1 MIPQEVAAA
10 FVGWQKRVVLPK
22 KHRTEITE
30 AAQARLA
37 EVVRGG
43 SKSLMEYLMAELG
56 LDGSSSYGVPMLP
69 RRLTAGEAGGPPPA
83 LERELFDAFSDANPS
98 DGIHPVT
105 PELAI
110 RPVFWTI
117 AHVQWLR
124 NDLIEE
130 DWVRKLEGKDDDA
143 TARNVCRRLG
153 GLPHIR
159 GRLSVLNDCPI
170 SRAWWRVR
178 IAKQSA
184 DAVKDGCLSLE
195 MAYRALKHNPLW
207 AELIG
212 GCVRNVAVVNEPRV
226 LAAIC
231 VNISRN
237 FKYGSNPPKNYAR
250 DIARTLAR
258 HSSSVSLHVV
268 PFEEL
273 LCICDK
279 AAAAFDAEAVFDE
292 NDQDDEADQDE
303 DGDA

>member
-1 MIPQEVAAA
+1 MAAA
-10 FVGWQKRVVLPK
+10 FVRWQKRVVLPK
-22 KHRTEITE
+22 KHRTESTE
-30 AAQARLA
+30 SAQAQLA

-43 SKSLMEYLMAELG
+43 SKALVEYLITELG
-56 LDGSSSYGVPMLP
+56 LDGSSSYGAPMLP
-69 RRLTAGEAGGPPPA
+69 RRLTAGEAGDPPA
-83 LERELFDAFSDANPS
+83 ELEKEIAEAFSDANPS
-98 DGIHPVT
+98 GGIHPVT

-130 DWVRKLEGKDDDA
+130 DWVLKLEGKNDDA
-143 TARNVCRRLG
+143 TARNACRRLG
-153 GLPHIR
+153 GLHHIR

-184 DAVKDGCLSLE
+184 EAVKDEAVKDDCLSTE
-195 MAYRALKHNPLW
+195 RAYRALKHNALW

-237 FKYGSNPPKNYAR
+237 FKYGSTPPKNYAR

-268 PFEEL
+268 QFEEL
-273 LCICDK
+273 LRICDQ

>member
-1 MIPQEVAAA
+1 MIPQEEAAA
-10 FVGWQKRVVLPK
+10 FVRWQKKVVLPK
-22 KHRTEITE
+22 KHRTESTE

-43 SKSLMEYLMAELG
+43 SKSLVEYLIAELG
-56 LDGSSSYGVPMLP
+56 LDESLPYGAPRLP
-69 RRLTAGEAGGPPPA
+69 RRLTAGEAGDPPPE
-83 LERELFDAFSDANPS
+83 LEKEIADAFSYENPS
-98 DGIHPVT
+98 KGIHPVT

-110 RPVFWTI
+110 RSVFWTI

-124 NDLIEE
+124 RNCIEE
-130 DWVRKLEGKDDDA
+130 DWVRKLEGKNDDA

-159 GRLSVLNDCPI
+159 GRISVLNDCPI

-184 DAVKDGCLSLE
+184 EAAKGCLSTE
-195 MAYRALKHNPLW
+195 RAYKALKHNALW

-212 GCVRNVAVVNEPRV
+212 GCVRNVAVVNEPRA

-237 FKYGSNPPKNYAR
+237 FKYGSTPPKNYAR

-273 LCICDK
+273 LRICDK
-279 AAAAFDAEAVFDE
+279 AAAAFDPEAVVFDE
-292 NDQDDEADQDE
+292 TEQDDEDN
-303 DGDA
+303 